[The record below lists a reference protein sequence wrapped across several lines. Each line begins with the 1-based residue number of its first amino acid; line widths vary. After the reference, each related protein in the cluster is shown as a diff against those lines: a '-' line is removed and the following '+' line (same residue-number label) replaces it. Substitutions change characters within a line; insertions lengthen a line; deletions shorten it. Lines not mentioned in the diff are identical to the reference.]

1 MREGQEKG
9 RFKVILS
16 YIVHETLFQKHNKIL
31 KRKQSYLDLILTWK
45 DIFMH
50 FHLEE
55 KKRNCSLRTSI
66 SLAEVLIVEW
76 ALNFTVFSTSF
87 VPHVFALPFLLFP
100 SDQELIHVGFSV
112 ICWVLAISV
121 SKARYSGWRPLPRHV
136 CKLTLMSARLWNEV
150 TVFPFYHQ
158 ESQALVI
165 PAGIAD

>member
-16 YIVHETLFQKHNKIL
+16 YIVHETLFQKNNKIL

-55 KKRNCSLRTSI
+55 KKRNWRLRKSI
-66 SLAEVLIVEW
+66 SLAEVIIVGL

-87 VPHVFALPFLLFP
+87 TRHIFALSFLLFP

-112 ICWVLAISV
+112 ICWVLAISA
-121 SKARYSGWRPLPRHV
+121 SKARYSGWRPLPTHV
-136 CKLTLMSARLWNEV
+136 CKLMLMSARLWSEV
-150 TVFPFYHQ
+150 TVFPF
-158 ESQALVI
+158 
-165 PAGIAD
+165 